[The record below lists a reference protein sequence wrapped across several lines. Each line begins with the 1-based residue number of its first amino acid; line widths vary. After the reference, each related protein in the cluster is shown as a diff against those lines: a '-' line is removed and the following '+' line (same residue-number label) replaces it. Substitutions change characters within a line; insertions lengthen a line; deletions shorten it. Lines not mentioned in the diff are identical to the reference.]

1 MRPQDM
7 DRPGGPDGFAD
18 CPSCG
23 MHDWSDSE
31 QVSDLIS
38 AFWEPGPLVGI
49 YSEMAEVSTCA
60 AKDWS
65 SADQEADLVDLFAV
79 GASSVSIPWT
89 CRILQSD
96 VFCRLD
102 CRCVELLAALV
113 NMLQL
118 HAAILDEAVTAHTTS
133 SYG

>member
-1 MRPQDM
+1 M
-7 DRPGGPDGFAD
+7 DGPAGPDGFAD

-23 MHDWSDSE
+23 IHDWSDSE
-31 QVSDLIS
+31 QVGDLIS

-79 GASSVSIPWT
+79 GASSVSFPLT

-96 VFCRLD
+96 VIWSLRLPL
-102 CRCVELLAALV
+102 C
-113 NMLQL
+113 
-118 HAAILDEAVTAHTTS
+118 
-133 SYG
+133 

>member
-23 MHDWSDSE
+23 IHDWSDSE

-79 GASSVSIPWT
+79 GASSISIPLT
-89 CRILQSD
+89 CRILQRRR
-96 VFCRLD
+96 VWLLRLPL
-102 CRCVELLAALV
+102 C
-113 NMLQL
+113 
-118 HAAILDEAVTAHTTS
+118 
-133 SYG
+133 